1 MSAHTL
7 NEQPVRSTWA
17 LGTPE
22 LTDYYDTEWGMPVFD
37 ESGVFERLSLE
48 AFQSGLSWITILRKR
63 EAFRAAFAGFDI
75 EKVAAFDE
83 SDVERLLHNEG
94 IIRNRAKITAT
105 IANAGAI
112 LELHASGATL
122 SNLVWAFMPER
133 SPQPNTDAE
142 VPATSAESIALAKAL
157 KRQGFRFVGP
167 TTAYAL
173 MTAIGIADVH
183 LTTSHRRG
191 CSGLWNIDGTRT
203 EEGHRLAASAREAVV
218 HLLA

>member
-1 MSAHTL
+1 MV
-7 NEQPVRSTWA
+7 EQTKYAEPVRSTWA

-22 LTDYYDTEWGMPVFD
+22 LTDYYDNEWGLPVFD

-48 AFQSGLSWITILRKR
+48 AFQSGLSWLTILRKR
-63 EAFRAAFAGFDI
+63 EAFRDAFANFDI
-75 EKVAAFDE
+75 ERVAAFDE
-83 SDVERLLHNEG
+83 PDIERLLGNEG

-112 LELHASGATL
+112 LGLHTRGATL

-133 SPQPNTDAE
+133 SPQPRSDAE
-142 VPATSAESIALAKAL
+142 VPSASPESVALAKAL

-183 LTTSHRRG
+183 LMTSHRRG
-191 CSGLWNIDGTRT
+191 CSGLWNSDGTRT
-203 EEGHRLAASAREAVV
+203 EEGRRLAASAGEAVA